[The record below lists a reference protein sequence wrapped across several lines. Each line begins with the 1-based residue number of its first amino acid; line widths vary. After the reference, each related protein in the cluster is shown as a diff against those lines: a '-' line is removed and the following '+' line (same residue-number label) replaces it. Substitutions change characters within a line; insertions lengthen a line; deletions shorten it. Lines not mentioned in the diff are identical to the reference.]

1 MNLCLTDIHVNSIEI
16 IETYWNVNFERT
28 ISIVLL
34 CTEII
39 ETYWNVNELLEG
51 MSAEGIEGK

>member
-1 MNLCLTDIHVNSIEI
+1 MSQKLTNSGGGKK
-16 IETYWNVNFERT
+16 
-28 ISIVLL
+28 
-34 CTEII
+34 EII